1 MKKPT
6 TTIDT
11 DKNEQQKHVETK
23 QGESAFARYAGILRE
38 NKKLTAKHIVK
49 HLREKR
55 GW

>member
-6 TTIDT
+6 TPIDT
-11 DKNEQQKHVETK
+11 DKNGDQKHVETN
-23 QGESAFARYAGILRE
+23 QGESTFARYAGILRE

-49 HLREKR
+49 HLCEKR